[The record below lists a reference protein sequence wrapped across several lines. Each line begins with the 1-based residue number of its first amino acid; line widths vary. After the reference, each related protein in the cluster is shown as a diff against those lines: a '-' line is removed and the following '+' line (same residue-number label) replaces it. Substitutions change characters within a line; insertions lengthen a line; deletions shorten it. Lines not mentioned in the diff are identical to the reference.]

1 MSFQLHNGMGA
12 AFFTTTS
19 WGPSTGGGNNNNSS
33 NSTTSGSRSRP
44 GTSSGA
50 ERDHSRDS
58 QAQTKAQ
65 TQGAT
70 TTNTTHA
77 VLTKNRER
85 KSSFGRKASFTS
97 PSKSRRRASSV
108 TSNHHDSHARTDA
121 SAPPAIPSE
130 LVLSAKSPK
139 DSEAVTSPTATST
152 TTTTT
157 NYGGRSTSAH
167 TAMNGY
173 SGATSPPTVQT
184 GPGHPAESS
193 SFSVHQHIHELANK
207 RISTLDYLR
216 KAYVT
221 RPRPLTVPCDAIP
234 VVSGPTHTHRATF
247 FPVLF

>member
-1 MSFQLHNGMGA
+1 MGA

-19 WGPSTGGGNNNNSS
+19 WGPSTGGNNNSNPS
-33 NSTTSGSRSRP
+33 RSGSRSRP
-44 GTSSGA
+44 GTSSGTD
-50 ERDHSRDS
+50 RDHSRDP

-65 TQGAT
+65 TQGAANSNSTNIT
-70 TTNTTHA
+70 TTSTHA
-77 VLTKNRER
+77 VLTKDRER
-85 KSSFGRKASFTS
+85 KSSFGRKSSFTS
-97 PSKSRRRASSV
+97 PSKSRRRASSI
-108 TSNHHDSHARTDA
+108 TSNHHHDAHARTDA

-139 DSEAVTSPTATST
+139 ESDAVTSPTAAT
-152 TTTTT
+152 TTTTAT
-157 NYGGRSTSAH
+157 NHGGRSASGH
-167 TAMNGY
+167 MAMNGY

-184 GPGHPAESS
+184 GPGNPAESS

-234 VVSGPTHTHRATF
+234 VVSGRTHTHRTTLI
-247 FPVLF
+247 PVLL